1 MRKVFWPA
9 CPALMMFGLLGC
21 GSDVR
26 ESLVSVAVKQIN
38 DASSNLGNIKENVEK
53 WEKETKDADKTR
65 HIKTAIEATER
76 LKRNGQTLQEIKQ
89 EAAKLE
95 PLSPEE
101 KEELGK
107 TFRKSLES
115 AVQRLNKEMTSLN
128 ESMLRAEK
136 VSKSG
141 IADLK
146 QKLQVAQSEF
156 EVLTRR

>member
-1 MRKVFWPA
+1 MKRAFWPVYSIVM
-9 CPALMMFGLLGC
+9 CGLLGC

-26 ESLVSVAVKQIN
+26 ESLVVMAVKQVG
-38 DASSNLGNIKENVEK
+38 DAATNLGNIKENVEK
-53 WEKETKDADKTR
+53 WEKETKDPEKAR

-89 EAAKLE
+89 EAAKLD
-95 PLSPEE
+95 PISPEE

-107 TFRKSLES
+107 NFRK
-115 AVQRLNKEMTSLN
+115 RLQTDVDRLSKEMNALN
-128 ESMLRAEK
+128 QTMARAEK
-136 VSKSG
+136 ASKSG